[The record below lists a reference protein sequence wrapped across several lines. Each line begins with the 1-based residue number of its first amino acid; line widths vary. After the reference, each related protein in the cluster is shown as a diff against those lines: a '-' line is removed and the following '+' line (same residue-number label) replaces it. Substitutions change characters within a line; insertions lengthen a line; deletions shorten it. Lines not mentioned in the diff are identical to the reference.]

1 MKTLIKV
8 YVKQDLA
15 GVISIE
21 ENAVEYWQKVKQAC
35 LSSPQIIEIPSENQ
49 YLFYLMVDNKVAAE
63 ISFDENSLPFAAAF
77 KSNPRFEIIEVEDNG

>member
-8 YVKQDLA
+8 HVKEDLA

-35 LSSPQIIEIPSENQ
+35 LSNPQIIEIPLTNQ
-49 YLFYLMVDNKVAAE
+49 YLFYLMVNGEVAAE

-77 KSNPRFEIIEVEDNG
+77 KSNPTFEIVEVEDNV